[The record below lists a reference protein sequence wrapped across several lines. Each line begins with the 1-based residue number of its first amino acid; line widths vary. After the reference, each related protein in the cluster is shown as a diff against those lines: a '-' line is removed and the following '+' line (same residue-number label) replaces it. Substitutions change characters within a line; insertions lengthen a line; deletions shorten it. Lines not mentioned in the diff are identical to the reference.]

1 MKPSQPDLLDES
13 SITLILYY
21 TCNSPFDPFA
31 LLDLFDAKWESIEP
45 QWPAHPGISAL
56 TFSILPSLAPLL
68 FSLIPF
74 DARIPLSILPE
85 NHPQAGNARSWD
97 DLTRF
102 DPAVGF

>member
-1 MKPSQPDLLDES
+1 MKPSQTELIEES
-13 SITLILYY
+13 HITLILYY

-31 LLDLFDAKWESIEP
+31 LLDLFDAKWESLTP
-45 QWPAHPGISAL
+45 QHPHHPGITAIQ
-56 TFSILPSLAPLL
+56 FAILPSLAPLL

-74 DARIPLSILPE
+74 DSRIPLSILPE